1 MSQQRPHDSDDR
13 TESGAHETSQY
24 EMSLSLNVLNHLGL
38 NLYSNVPAVLSEAVA
53 NAWDADAEHVDVQI
67 DPEEDKIEI
76 VDDGHGMDYQ
86 DVNYRYLRV
95 GYRRREDQSRP
106 NRTPLHDRPVMGRK
120 GIGKLSL
127 LSIAKTV
134 DVYTTD
140 GDERHAFR
148 MNVDDIKEV
157 IGEEAPAD
165 DDADT
170 QSYTPQPLEEFPADL
185 ESGTQI
191 VLHDLKK
198 RVHTTE
204 TALRKRI
211 ARRFSILGSEY
222 NFTVS
227 INGTTVDVTDRDY
240 FHKIQFLWTYG
251 DESYVDN
258 CRENR
263 LENHEPRPNTTAEGY
278 EIEGWIGTVKM
289 PSDLVERHPGKGSE
303 ADDLN
308 KISLMVRGRMA
319 KPDLLEDFNDSRMYT
334 KYLVGEIHADFLD
347 YDEYEDIA
355 TSNREDVVK
364 EDPRY
369 QALLDFLGDELNRI
383 ASRWDN
389 LRNEKGSKAAREID
403 AIDMWYESLSPENRE
418 QARKLFGRINRMAIE
433 DEKDRRELFKH
444 GVLAF
449 ENLKYEEN
457 LQRLDE
463 TEVGDSRELA
473 HTISD
478 FDDVGRTRYDQIA
491 TQRAK
496 LADQLRR
503 EAVEGTISERIWSR
517 LRERPWLLSPAWERS
532 TTDERLQQEFEQ
544 KFDQYADDEKPD
556 GTEVPISVPKYVM
569 SAGRHVLVHL
579 LPPDSKVST
588 QDMVPRVERGRTALE
603 EVLDEDRT
611 MDPVE
616 SVVVVGSPPSE
627 YADSGEGN
635 ELRRVLQEQYNT
647 RIKTYE
653 WLLTEAADAYKS
665 YMNGDRRRG
674 QVSRLIKTIETDGA
688 FE

>member
-1 MSQQRPHDSDDR
+1 MSQQRPHDNSKSSEGPAR
-13 TESGAHETSQY
+13 EESQY

-53 NAWDADAEHVDVQI
+53 NAWDADAENVGVQI

-76 VDDGHGMDYQ
+76 VDDGHGMDYR

-106 NRTPLHDRPVMGRK
+106 NRTPKHDRPVMGRK

-127 LSIAKTV
+127 LSIAETV

-148 MNVDDIKEV
+148 LNVNDIKEA
-157 IGEEAPAD
+157 IGEEAPD
-165 DDADT
+165 EDGSST
-170 QSYTPQPLEEFPADL
+170 QSYTPEPLTHFPDDL
-185 ESGTQI
+185 ESGTRI
-191 VLHDLKK
+191 ILRDLKK

-211 ARRFSILGSEY
+211 ARRFSILGAEY

-240 FHKIQFLWTYG
+240 FHKVQFLWTYG
-251 DESYVDN
+251 DDSYADN
-258 CRENR
+258 CREKR
-263 LENHEPRPNTTAEGY
+263 LENHEPRPTTTAEGY
-278 EIEGWIGTVKM
+278 EIEGWIGTVEK
-289 PSDLVERHPGKGSE
+289 PSDLVEKHPGEESE

-383 ASRWDN
+383 ASRWDD
-389 LRNEKGSKAAREID
+389 LRNEKGSEAAREID

-418 QARKLFGRINRMAIE
+418 QARKLFGRLNRMAIE
-433 DEKDRRELFKH
+433 DENDRRELFKH

-457 LQRLDE
+457 LKRLEE
-463 TEVGDSRELA
+463 TEIGDSRELA
-473 HTISD
+473 HAITD
-478 FDDVGRTRYDQIA
+478 FDDVGRTRYNQIA

-496 LADQLRR
+496 LVDQLRR
-503 EAVEGTISERIWSR
+503 QVTEGTLSKRVWSR
-517 LRERPWLLSPAWERS
+517 IRERPWLLSPAWERS
-532 TTDERLQQEFEQ
+532 ATDERLQQEFDRR
-544 KFDQYADDEKPD
+544 FDENTDERQRDSK
-556 GTEVPISVPKYVM
+556 EVQRSPPTYVR

-579 LPPDSKVST
+579 LPPDCEVTT
-588 QDMVPRVERGRTALE
+588 QDVVPHVERGHKALE
-603 EVLDEDRT
+603 EVLDDDRTEDRT
-611 MDPVE
+611 E
-616 SVVVVGSPPSE
+616 SVIVVGSPPAD
-627 YADSGEGN
+627 YADPEEGR
-635 ELRRVLQEQYNT
+635 ELRRILHEQYDT
-647 RIKTYE
+647 RIETYE
-653 WLLTEAADAYKS
+653 SLLTEAADAYES
-665 YMNGDRRRG
+665 YLNGDSGRG
-674 QVSRLIKTIETDGA
+674 QVSRLIEAIETDGA
-688 FE
+688 FQ

>member
-1 MSQQRPHDSDDR
+1 MSQQRPHDSSDP
-13 TESGAHETSQY
+13 TEGGARETSQY

-76 VDDGHGMDYQ
+76 VDDGHGMDYR

-106 NRTPLHDRPVMGRK
+106 NRTPKHDRPVMGRK

-127 LSIAKTV
+127 LSIAETV

-148 MNVDDIKEV
+148 MNVDDIKEA
-157 IGEEAPAD
+157 IGEETPAD
-165 DDADT
+165 DSAGT
-170 QSYTPQPLEEFPADL
+170 QSYTPQTLDEFPSDL

-191 VLHDLKK
+191 ILHDLKK

-204 TALRKRI
+204 TALRKRL
-211 ARRFSILGSEY
+211 ARRFSILGAEY

-240 FHKIQFLWTYG
+240 FHKVQFLWTYG
-251 DESYVDN
+251 DDSYADN

-263 LENHEPRPNTTAEGY
+263 LENHESRPNTTAEGY
-278 EIEGWIGTVKM
+278 EIEGWIGTVEM
-289 PSDLVERHPGKGSE
+289 PSDLVENHPGEGSE

-308 KISLMVRGRMA
+308 KISLMIRGRMA

-383 ASRWDN
+383 AGRWDD

-403 AIDMWYESLSPENRE
+403 GIDMWYESLSPENRE

-457 LQRLDE
+457 LERLDE

-473 HTISD
+473 HAISD

-496 LADQLRR
+496 LVDQVRR
-503 EAVEGTISERIWSR
+503 EAAEGTISERVWSR
-517 LRERPWLLSPAWERS
+517 LCERPWLLSPAWERS
-532 TTDERLQQEFEQ
+532 ATDERLQQQFEQ
-544 KFDQYADDEKPD
+544 EFDQYVDDEPD
-556 GTEVPISVPKYVM
+556 GTEAPRSVPTYVR

-579 LPPDSKVST
+579 LPPDTTIST
-588 QDMVPRVERGRTALE
+588 QDVVPRVEWGRTALE
-603 EVLDEDRT
+603 EVLDENQIV
-611 MDPVE
+611 DPVE
-616 SVVVVGSPPSE
+616 SVVVVKSPPSD
-627 YADSGEGN
+627 YADPEGGP
-635 ELRRVLQEQYNT
+635 ELRRVLQEQYDT
-647 RIKTYE
+647 RIETYE
-653 WLLTEAADAYKS
+653 SLLTEAADAYES
-665 YMNGDRRRG
+665 YLDGDRRRG
-674 QVSRLIKTIETDGA
+674 QVTRLIEAIETDGA